1 MVSDILDEIQTAM
14 ISRKG
19 AGEQENSANE
29 TRLKQENDALQT
41 FKNEEK
47 VR

>member
-19 AGEQENSANE
+19 AGEQENLANK
-29 TRLKQENDALQT
+29 TRLQQENDALQI
-41 FKNEEK
+41 FKNQEM